1 MRLSLTTRQFRR
13 NIETALADINAYLLL
28 LEQWSLNPQD
38 IDSYQKKRVGR
49 MLGSDIRYLIK
60 VSRYTPGFFIVDDE
74 LKSTMNR
81 LQILSLRCPELDPYL
96 PKLPGIFI

>member
-1 MRLSLTTRQFRR
+1 MRLSLTSRQFRR

-60 VSRYTPGFFIVDDE
+60 VSRYP
-74 LKSTMNR
+74 
-81 LQILSLRCPELDPYL
+81 LD
-96 PKLPGIFI
+96 FS